1 MWVLV
6 LLLVLFLVFVK
17 YFIKPVEPAPRKTDK
32 KTDKESGQPSQ
43 YETLQSRMKELSGRH
58 RKELLKFKRLLVA
71 TLSVRFG

>member
-6 LLLVLFLVFVK
+6 LLLVLFLFFVK
-17 YFIKPVEPAPRKTDK
+17 YFVRPVEPVQRKTDK

-58 RKELLKFKRLLVA
+58 KKELVKFQRLLIA
-71 TLSVRFG
+71 KLTVRFA